1 MLQKL
6 QTPDSLNMHL
16 VINQDITLV
25 ILSGLSHNYLCN
37 HSTLDIGVFGY
48 TDVI

>member
-6 QTPDSLNMHL
+6 QTPDNFNMHL

-25 ILSGLSHNYLCN
+25 ILSNLFRNYLCN
-37 HSTLDIGVFGY
+37 HSTRDIGVFGY
-48 TDVI
+48 INVF